1 VRPGQTN
8 QASIRSISKKNPK
21 AISRM
26 MTMLHVSGTHT
37 VGMRLAMEAARVC
50 MRTMG
55 ERQIRTDTTLLQ
67 HYTTLKR
74 IPMVENSST
83 MFVLSLAE
91 HSIKIKP
98 FRSAYVLAVCNGTL
112 R

>member
-1 VRPGQTN
+1 
-8 QASIRSISKKNPK
+8 
-21 AISRM
+21 
-26 MTMLHVSGTHT
+26 MLHVSGTHT

-74 IPMVENSST
+74 IAHTNGREQFYN
-83 MFVLSLAE
+83 
-91 HSIKIKP
+91 
-98 FRSAYVLAVCNGTL
+98 VCVVFG
-112 R
+112 